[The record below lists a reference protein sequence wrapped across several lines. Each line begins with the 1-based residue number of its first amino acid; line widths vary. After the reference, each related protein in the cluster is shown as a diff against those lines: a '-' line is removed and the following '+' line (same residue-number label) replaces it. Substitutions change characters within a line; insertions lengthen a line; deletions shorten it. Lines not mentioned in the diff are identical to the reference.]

1 MAEDQEKNE
10 EKSGSNLSH
19 LQTEKSVNRNS
30 VNRLTDYIPSLST
43 SIQLFFFFNINS
55 IWLLCCPPSIFFLFL
70 TFSISIQFDCIRL
83 FTYVIDFIN
92 GFLCFLAH
100 HIKRSL
106 FDRIVRVQFPHS
118 FSLVNEY
125 HTKYYFQ
132 FSFLKISWNWFHWI
146 NPASLSTRR
155 DGIFPVKSRQ

>member
-1 MAEDQEKNE
+1 MKK
-10 EKSGSNLSH
+10 KSSSQFLSLVFSNKGI
-19 LQTEKSVNRNS
+19 TEIRL
-30 VNRLTDYIPSLST
+30 NRLYIPSLAT
-43 SIQLFFFFNINS
+43 ASIPTFFFFFFFNINS

-146 NPASLSTRR
+146 NPVSLSTRR

>member
-1 MAEDQEKNE
+1 MKKK
-10 EKSGSNLSH
+10 KSSSQFLSLVFSNKGI
-19 LQTEKSVNRNS
+19 TEIRL
-30 VNRLTDYIPSLST
+30 NRLYIPSLAT
-43 SIQLFFFFNINS
+43 ASIPTFF
-55 IWLLCCPPSIFFLFL
+55 LLLLQYQFDLIVVLSPFYFFLFL

-132 FSFLKISWNWFHWI
+132 FSFLNIS
-146 NPASLSTRR
+146 
-155 DGIFPVKSRQ
+155 